1 MQPEFDANSLD
12 KWVKLN
18 GIFKTVPIIQRWK
31 IAVVLFLHKRQMS
44 VCSVEN
50 YVMFK
55 RSLNI
60 LFPTF
65 AKVILDKEK
74 EIKSCLW

>member
-1 MQPEFDANSLD
+1 MQPEFDANSLA

-18 GIFKTVPIIQRWK
+18 GIFKTVSIIQRWK

-44 VCSVEN
+44 FCSFAN

-60 LFPTF
+60 LFPAF